1 MVARGQGDDL
11 EARFAKASNVVD
23 FIAKPFAPDALQ
35 AVVSHV
41 VGKRTSDKSGPM
53 RDTLSDADTR
63 ASAGVR
69 AAVDEAL
76 SRSADTAV
84 AEARA
89 FAAMGQ
95 ALAGDLDAISMS
107 EILEML
113 AEQGQNGILRVV
125 NTETNARIE
134 IYFRSGHVDFA
145 AAVGVAEEFLL
156 GRFVVDDGDLAPEQL
171 DQVLADRGRS
181 TAAVPLFGADLIARG
196 LITRDALMRAMVRQ
210 TSELA
215 YEALRWRAG
224 FFQFRRTEELS
235 LLARDAALQ
244 INVDRML
251 LEGYRRVD
259 EWRIIEREIS
269 NFDEVFV
276 RNDDKIGDTPRGTFT
291 RDELAVLEQVDGRQ
305 SVRDVVRK
313 LRMGSFDVSKMFF
326 RLRRARLIRRRVL
339 PPPRASRSRA
349 KRGSAATEKQRRTPR
364 LRRGATNDRVSL
376 SAWRVSR
383 RSIRMRRPPA
393 TWMARSEA
401 PRRASFLRPMFSP
414 RQIGWAAFFGSL
426 FSGILLLQANFR
438 TMGRPAAAN
447 KTVAAGRAGQRR
459 P

>member
-1 MVARGQGDDL
+1 MPGGHLLVIDDSPTVLKVIELALSEAGYVVSTAPDDDAGLTLVREARTVPDLILLDGLIPNRDAAEICRRFASDAALGRVPVVVMVARGQGDDL

-41 VGKRTSDKSGPM
+41 VGKRTSDKLGNL

-76 SRSADTAV
+76 SRSADAAV

-113 AEQGQNGILRVV
+113 SEQGQSGILRVV

-134 IYFRSGHVDFA
+134 IYFRGGHVDFA

-156 GRFVVDDGDLAPEQL
+156 GRFVVDDGDLTPEQL
-171 DQVLADRGRS
+171 DQVLADRARS
-181 TAAVPLFGADLIARG
+181 TTAAPLFGADLIARG

-276 RNDDKIGDTPRGTFT
+276 RNDDKIGGTPRGTFT

-339 PPPRASRSRA
+339 PTASR
-349 KRGSAATEKQRRTPR
+349 
-364 LRRGATNDRVSL
+364 
-376 SAWRVSR
+376 
-383 RSIRMRRPPA
+383 
-393 TWMARSEA
+393 
-401 PRRASFLRPMFSP
+401 
-414 RQIGWAAFFGSL
+414 
-426 FSGILLLQANFR
+426 
-438 TMGRPAAAN
+438 
-447 KTVAAGRAGQRR
+447 
-459 P
+459 

>member
-1 MVARGQGDDL
+1 MPGGHLLVIDDSPTVLKVIELALSEAGYVVSTAPDDDAGLTLVREARTVPDLIILDGLIPNRDAAEICRRFASDAALARVPVVVMVARGQADDL

-41 VGKRTSDKSGPM
+41 VGKRTSDKSGPL

-69 AAVDEAL
+69 AAVEEAL

-95 ALAGDLDAISMS
+95 ALAGNLDAISMS

-113 AEQGQNGILRVV
+113 SEQGQSGILRVV

-171 DQVLADRGRS
+171 DQVLADRARS

-196 LITRDALMRAMVRQ
+196 LIMRDALMRAMVRQ

-269 NFDEVFV
+269 NFDEVFI

-339 PPPRASRSRA
+339 PTASR
-349 KRGSAATEKQRRTPR
+349 
-364 LRRGATNDRVSL
+364 
-376 SAWRVSR
+376 
-383 RSIRMRRPPA
+383 
-393 TWMARSEA
+393 
-401 PRRASFLRPMFSP
+401 
-414 RQIGWAAFFGSL
+414 
-426 FSGILLLQANFR
+426 
-438 TMGRPAAAN
+438 
-447 KTVAAGRAGQRR
+447 
-459 P
+459 

>member
-1 MVARGQGDDL
+1 MAQAMASGHLLVIDDSPTVLKVIELALSQAGYVVSTALDDEAGLALVREAPTVPDLILLDGLIPNRDAAEICRRFAADPALQRVPVVVMVARGQGD
-11 EARFAKASNVVD
+11 EIESRFAKASNVVD
-23 FIAKPFAPDALQ
+23 FIGKPFSPEALQ

-41 VGKRTSDKSGPM
+41 VGKRTSEAQPG

-76 SRSADTAV
+76 SRSADAAV
-84 AEARA
+84 VEARA
-89 FAAMGQ
+89 FAAGGQ
-95 ALAGDLDAISMS
+95 ALAGDLDAIAMS

-113 AEQGQNGILRVV
+113 AEQGQSGILRVV

-134 IYFRSGHVDFA
+134 IFFRNGRVDFA
-145 AAVGVAEEFLL
+145 AAVGVADEFLL
-156 GRFVVDDGDLAPEQL
+156 GRFVVDHGDLAPEQL
-171 DQVLADRGRS
+171 DQVLAARGRS
-181 TAAVPLFGADLIARG
+181 MAAVPLFGADLIARG

-215 YEALRWRAG
+215 YEALRWRGG

-259 EWRIIEREIS
+259 EWRIIERDIS

-276 RNDDKIGDTPRGTFT
+276 RNDHKIADTPRGTFT

-326 RLRRARLIRRRVL
+326 RLRRARLIRRRVS
-339 PPPRASRSRA
+339 PTASR
-349 KRGSAATEKQRRTPR
+349 
-364 LRRGATNDRVSL
+364 
-376 SAWRVSR
+376 
-383 RSIRMRRPPA
+383 
-393 TWMARSEA
+393 
-401 PRRASFLRPMFSP
+401 
-414 RQIGWAAFFGSL
+414 
-426 FSGILLLQANFR
+426 
-438 TMGRPAAAN
+438 
-447 KTVAAGRAGQRR
+447 
-459 P
+459 

>member
-1 MVARGQGDDL
+1 MPGGHLLVIDDSPTVLKVIELALSEAGYVVSTAADDDAGLSLVREARTVPDLILLDGLIPNRDPAEICRRFASDAALRRVPVVVMVTRGQGDDL

-41 VGKRTSDKSGPM
+41 VGKRTSDKSGPL

-76 SRSADTAV
+76 SRSADAAV

-113 AEQGQNGILRVV
+113 SEQGQSGILRVV

-134 IYFRSGHVDFA
+134 IYFRGGHVDFA

-171 DQVLADRGRS
+171 DQVLAERARS

-196 LITRDALMRAMVRQ
+196 LITRDALTRAMVRQ

-276 RNDDKIGDTPRGTFT
+276 RNDQKIGDTPRGTFT

-326 RLRRARLIRRRVL
+326 RLRRARLIRRRV
-339 PPPRASRSRA
+339 PPTASR
-349 KRGSAATEKQRRTPR
+349 
-364 LRRGATNDRVSL
+364 
-376 SAWRVSR
+376 
-383 RSIRMRRPPA
+383 
-393 TWMARSEA
+393 
-401 PRRASFLRPMFSP
+401 
-414 RQIGWAAFFGSL
+414 
-426 FSGILLLQANFR
+426 
-438 TMGRPAAAN
+438 
-447 KTVAAGRAGQRR
+447 
-459 P
+459 

>member
-1 MVARGQGDDL
+1 MASGHLLVIDDSPTVLKVIELALSQAGYAVSTAADEETGLQLVREARTVPDLILLDGLIPNRDAAEMCRRFAADPALQRVPVVVMVARGQAD
-11 EARFAKASNVVD
+11 EVESRFAKASNVVD
-23 FIAKPFAPDALQ
+23 FIGKPFSPDALQ
-35 AVVSHV
+35 ALVAHV
-41 VGKRTSDKSGPM
+41 VGKRTSRGQSG
-53 RDTLSDADTR
+53 RVTLSDADTK

-69 AAVDEAL
+69 AAVEEAL
-76 SRSADTAV
+76 SRSADATLT
-84 AEARA
+84 EARA

-107 EILEML
+107 EIVEML
-113 AEQGQNGILRVV
+113 AEQAQSGILRVV

-134 IYFRSGHVDFA
+134 LYFRNGRVDFA
-145 AAVGVAEEFLL
+145 AAVGVADEFLL
-156 GRFVVDDGDLAPEQL
+156 GRFVVDQGDLEPEQL
-171 DQVLADRGRS
+171 DKVLAERRRAI
-181 TAAVPLFGADLIARG
+181 AAVPLFGADLIARG
-196 LITRDALMRAMVRQ
+196 LLTRDALTRAMVRQ

-276 RNDDKIGDTPRGTFT
+276 RNDHKIADTPRGTFT

-326 RLRRARLIRRRVL
+326 RLRRARLIRRRVA
-339 PPPRASRSRA
+339 PT
-349 KRGSAATEKQRRTPR
+349 AAR
-364 LRRGATNDRVSL
+364 
-376 SAWRVSR
+376 
-383 RSIRMRRPPA
+383 
-393 TWMARSEA
+393 
-401 PRRASFLRPMFSP
+401 
-414 RQIGWAAFFGSL
+414 
-426 FSGILLLQANFR
+426 
-438 TMGRPAAAN
+438 
-447 KTVAAGRAGQRR
+447 
-459 P
+459 

>member
-1 MVARGQGDDL
+1 VIELALSQAGYAVSTAADDEAGLALVREAPTVPDLILLDGLIPNRDAAEICRRFAADPALQRVPVVVMVARGQGV
-11 EARFAKASNVVD
+11 EVESRFAKASNVVD
-23 FIAKPFAPDALQ
+23 FIGKPFSPEALQ
-35 AVVSHV
+35 ALVSHV
-41 VGKRTSDKSGPM
+41 VGKRTPQAEPG

-69 AAVDEAL
+69 AAVEEAL
-76 SRSADTAV
+76 GRSADTAL

-89 FAAMGQ
+89 FAARGQ

-113 AEQGQNGILRVV
+113 AEQGQSGIVRVV

-134 IYFRSGHVDFA
+134 IYFRNGRIDFA
-145 AAVGVAEEFLL
+145 AAVGVAEDFLL
-156 GRFVVDDGDLAPEQL
+156 GRFVVDHGDLAPEQL
-171 DQVLADRGRS
+171 DQVLAARGRS

-259 EWRIIEREIS
+259 EWRIIERDIS

-276 RNDDKIGDTPRGTFT
+276 RNDHKISDTPRGTFT

-326 RLRRARLIRRRVL
+326 RLRRARLIRRRVS
-339 PPPRASRSRA
+339 PT
-349 KRGSAATEKQRRTPR
+349 AAR
-364 LRRGATNDRVSL
+364 
-376 SAWRVSR
+376 
-383 RSIRMRRPPA
+383 
-393 TWMARSEA
+393 
-401 PRRASFLRPMFSP
+401 
-414 RQIGWAAFFGSL
+414 
-426 FSGILLLQANFR
+426 
-438 TMGRPAAAN
+438 
-447 KTVAAGRAGQRR
+447 
-459 P
+459 

>member
-1 MVARGQGDDL
+1 MSSA
-11 EARFAKASNVVD
+11 NVRR
-23 FIAKPFAPDALQ
+23 A
-35 AVVSHV
+35 
-41 VGKRTSDKSGPM
+41 SGPA

-69 AAVDEAL
+69 AAVEEAL

-113 AEQGQNGILRVV
+113 SEQGQNGILRVV

-145 AAVGVAEEFLL
+145 AAVGVADEFLL

-171 DQVLADRGRS
+171 DQVLADRARS

-326 RLRRARLIRRRVL
+326 RLRRARLIRRRVATA
-339 PPPRASRSRA
+339 RASRSRA
-349 KRGSAATEKQRRTPR
+349 ARGS
-364 LRRGATNDRVSL
+364 VSL

-383 RSIRMRRPPA
+383 RSTRTRRRPA
-393 TWMARSEA
+393 TWAARWEA
-401 PRRASFLRPMFSP
+401 PRRPRSCGRCSVPARSGGRRSSGRCSP
-414 RQIGWAAFFGSL
+414 ESCCCRRTSGRWAAPPPPTRQWRLACWPVS
-426 FSGILLLQANFR
+426 A
-438 TMGRPAAAN
+438 
-447 KTVAAGRAGQRR
+447 
-459 P
+459 

>member
-1 MVARGQGDDL
+1 MPGGHLLVIDDSPTVLKVIELALSEAGYVVSTASDDDAGLTLVREARTVPDLILLDGLIPNRDAAEICRRFASDAALGRVPVVVMVARGQGDDL

-41 VGKRTSDKSGPM
+41 VSKRTSDKSGPT

-76 SRSADTAV
+76 SRSADAAV

-113 AEQGQNGILRVV
+113 SEQGQSGILRVV

-134 IYFRSGHVDFA
+134 IYFRGGHVDFA
-145 AAVGVAEEFLL
+145 AAVGVADEFLL

-171 DQVLADRGRS
+171 EQVLADRARS
-181 TAAVPLFGADLIARG
+181 TAAAPLFGADLIARG

-276 RNDDKIGDTPRGTFT
+276 RNDHKIGDAPRGTFT

-326 RLRRARLIRRRVL
+326 RLRRARLIRRRV
-339 PPPRASRSRA
+339 PPTASR
-349 KRGSAATEKQRRTPR
+349 
-364 LRRGATNDRVSL
+364 
-376 SAWRVSR
+376 
-383 RSIRMRRPPA
+383 
-393 TWMARSEA
+393 
-401 PRRASFLRPMFSP
+401 
-414 RQIGWAAFFGSL
+414 
-426 FSGILLLQANFR
+426 
-438 TMGRPAAAN
+438 
-447 KTVAAGRAGQRR
+447 
-459 P
+459 

>member
-1 MVARGQGDDL
+1 MPGGHLLVIDDSPTVLKVIELALSEAGYVVSTAPDDDAGLTLVREARTVPDLILLDGLIPNRDAAEICRRFASDAALGRVPVVVMVARGQGDDL

-23 FIAKPFAPDALQ
+23 FIAKPFAPDALR

-41 VGKRTSDKSGPM
+41 VDKRTSDKSGPM

-76 SRSADTAV
+76 SRSADAAV

-113 AEQGQNGILRVV
+113 SEQGQSGILRVV

-134 IYFRSGHVDFA
+134 IYFRGGHVDFA
-145 AAVGVAEEFLL
+145 AAVGVADEFLL

-171 DQVLADRGRS
+171 DQVLAARARS

-276 RNDDKIGDTPRGTFT
+276 RNDDKIGGTPRGTFT

-326 RLRRARLIRRRVL
+326 RLRRARLIRRRV
-339 PPPRASRSRA
+339 PPTASR
-349 KRGSAATEKQRRTPR
+349 
-364 LRRGATNDRVSL
+364 
-376 SAWRVSR
+376 
-383 RSIRMRRPPA
+383 
-393 TWMARSEA
+393 
-401 PRRASFLRPMFSP
+401 
-414 RQIGWAAFFGSL
+414 
-426 FSGILLLQANFR
+426 
-438 TMGRPAAAN
+438 
-447 KTVAAGRAGQRR
+447 
-459 P
+459 

>member
-1 MVARGQGDDL
+1 MASGHLLVIDDSPTVLKVIELALSQAGYVVSTAPDDETGLALVREAPTVPDLILLDGLIPNRDAADICRRFAADPALQRVPVVVMVARGQGD
-11 EARFAKASNVVD
+11 EIESRFAKASNVVD
-23 FIAKPFAPDALQ
+23 FIGKPFSPEALQ
-35 AVVSHV
+35 ALVAHV
-41 VGKRTSDKSGPM
+41 VGKRTSEAEPG

-76 SRSADTAV
+76 SRSADAAV
-84 AEARA
+84 VEARA
-89 FAAMGQ
+89 FAARGQ
-95 ALAGDLDAISMS
+95 ALAGDLEAIAMS

-113 AEQGQNGILRVV
+113 AEQGQSGILRVV

-134 IYFRSGHVDFA
+134 IFFRNGRVDFA
-145 AAVGVAEEFLL
+145 GAVGVADEFLL
-156 GRFVVDDGDLAPEQL
+156 GRFVVDHGDLAPEQL
-171 DQVLADRGRS
+171 DQVLAARGRS
-181 TAAVPLFGADLIARG
+181 MAAVPLFGADLIARG

-215 YEALRWRAG
+215 YEALRWRGG

-259 EWRIIEREIS
+259 EWRIIERDIS

-276 RNDDKIGDTPRGTFT
+276 RNDHKIADTPRGTFT

-326 RLRRARLIRRRVL
+326 RLRRARLIRRRVS
-339 PPPRASRSRA
+339 PTASR
-349 KRGSAATEKQRRTPR
+349 
-364 LRRGATNDRVSL
+364 
-376 SAWRVSR
+376 
-383 RSIRMRRPPA
+383 
-393 TWMARSEA
+393 
-401 PRRASFLRPMFSP
+401 
-414 RQIGWAAFFGSL
+414 
-426 FSGILLLQANFR
+426 
-438 TMGRPAAAN
+438 
-447 KTVAAGRAGQRR
+447 
-459 P
+459 

>member
-1 MVARGQGDDL
+1 MPGGHLLVIDDSPTVLKVIELALSEAGYVVSTAPDDDAGLNLVREARTVPDLILLDGLIPNRDAAEICHRFASDAALGRVPVVVMVARGQGDDL

-41 VGKRTSDKSGPM
+41 VDKRTSDKSGPL

-76 SRSADTAV
+76 SRSADAAV

-113 AEQGQNGILRVV
+113 SEQGQSGILRVV

-134 IYFRSGHVDFA
+134 IYFRGGHVDFA

-171 DQVLADRGRS
+171 ERVLADRARS
-181 TAAVPLFGADLIARG
+181 SAAVPLFGADLIARG

-276 RNDDKIGDTPRGTFT
+276 RNDDKIGHTPRGTFT

-339 PPPRASRSRA
+339 PTASR
-349 KRGSAATEKQRRTPR
+349 
-364 LRRGATNDRVSL
+364 
-376 SAWRVSR
+376 
-383 RSIRMRRPPA
+383 
-393 TWMARSEA
+393 
-401 PRRASFLRPMFSP
+401 
-414 RQIGWAAFFGSL
+414 
-426 FSGILLLQANFR
+426 
-438 TMGRPAAAN
+438 
-447 KTVAAGRAGQRR
+447 
-459 P
+459 